1 MSKSLVLQSPS
12 SLDSDVMPLMLSDGI
27 HIAAENAYTDQT
39 DSLVKVAD
47 YMQPSII
54 YTSPEVAK
62 NPGIITDDAGFVG
75 LVFSGAQGLLVN
87 PFASLAG
94 YGEVTFYLV
103 GKFIAGTANDVYFK
117 WGAVEAATSND
128 NKAVFLRRYT
138 SNNELQFTYD
148 PGTPVNVATVHVP
161 RPSTETAIVSCGYS
175 VASKEVFVGFNGA
188 EVITAMPQV
197 SQALISEATGDF
209 TLGYNYYTAGQESE
223 MTLNR
228 MHAFRQYHNAKQRA
242 KVVAA
247 LAVAFGI
254 NI

>member
-75 LVFSGAQGLLVN
+75 LVFSGAQGLLVRH
-87 PFASLAG
+87 FASLAG

-103 GKFIAGTANDVYFK
+103 GKFIAGTANDIYFK
-117 WGAVEAATSND
+117 WEPVQSANSND
-128 NKAVFLRRYT
+128 NKSVFLRRYA

-148 PGTPVNVATVHVP
+148 PGKLVNVATVHVP

-209 TLGYNYYTAGQESE
+209 TLGYNYYRAGQESE

-247 LAVAFGI
+247 LASAFGI

>member
-1 MSKSLVLQSPS
+1 MSKSLVLRSPS

-54 YTSPEVAK
+54 YTSPAIAK

-103 GKFIAGTANDVYFK
+103 GKFIAGTANDIYFK
-117 WGAVEAATSND
+117 WGPVQSANSND
-128 NKAVFLRRYT
+128 NKSVLLRRYA

-148 PGTPVNVATVHVP
+148 PGKPVNVATVHVP

-175 VASKEVFVGFNGA
+175 VASKEVFVGFNGD

-209 TLGYNYYTAGQESE
+209 TLGYNYYRAGQESE

-228 MHAFRQYHNAKQRA
+228 MHAFRQYHSAAQRA

-247 LAVAFGI
+247 LASAFGI
-254 NI
+254 DI

>member
-1 MSKSLVLQSPS
+1 
-12 SLDSDVMPLMLSDGI
+12 
-27 HIAAENAYTDQT
+27 
-39 DSLVKVAD
+39 
-47 YMQPSII
+47 MQPSII

-138 SNNELQFTYD
+138 
-148 PGTPVNVATVHVP
+148 
-161 RPSTETAIVSCGYS
+161 
-175 VASKEVFVGFNGA
+175 
-188 EVITAMPQV
+188 
-197 SQALISEATGDF
+197 
-209 TLGYNYYTAGQESE
+209 
-223 MTLNR
+223 
-228 MHAFRQYHNAKQRA
+228 
-242 KVVAA
+242 
-247 LAVAFGI
+247 
-254 NI
+254 